1 MESYVKIYREYGN
14 LVVDI
19 NNNEL
24 VIFNNCSENKEQE
37 IKDLV
42 NNTDKG
48 VLSKILLNT
57 YPEAIYEN
65 CYCE

>member
-19 NNNEL
+19 NNDEL
-24 VIFNNCSENKEQE
+24 VMFSNCSEDKEQE
-37 IKDLV
+37 IRDIVK
-42 NNTDKG
+42 NTDKG
-48 VLSKILLNT
+48 VLSRILLNT
-57 YPEAIYEN
+57 YRDAIYEN